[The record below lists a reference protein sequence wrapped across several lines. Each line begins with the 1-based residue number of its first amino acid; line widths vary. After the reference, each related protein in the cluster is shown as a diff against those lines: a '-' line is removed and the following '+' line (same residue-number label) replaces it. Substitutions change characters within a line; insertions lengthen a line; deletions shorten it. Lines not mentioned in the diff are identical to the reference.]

1 MSAIFEADD
10 ITVSFGAV
18 RAVNGVSLAVHDG
31 EILGLI
37 GPNGSGKSTFL
48 NAISGVVSASGS
60 AAVRGTPL
68 ALGKP
73 RRIRHAG
80 LMRTYQTPQNIFSLT
95 CLENVLLTTT
105 NQHRRGLL
113 GSWIDRPG
121 MVRAEK
127 ERCDKAHAAL
137 ARVGLA
143 DLAHA
148 PTGLLTYGQQ
158 RMLELA
164 GAIAGDPVM
173 LMLDEPAAGLND
185 AETSFLASILQEMNA
200 AGVAVLLVEHKIDFI
215 DRLCNRI
222 VVLELGSVIA
232 EGPPAEVWQDS
243 RVIDAYLGQGA
254 NQDA

>member
-1 MSAIFEADD
+1 MTATFEARD
-10 ITVSFGAV
+10 ITVNFGAV
-18 RAVNGVSLAVHDG
+18 RAVDGVSLEVRDG

-48 NAISGVVSASGS
+48 NAISGVVPASGTAS
-60 AAVRGTPL
+60 VHGAPL

-80 LMRTYQTPQNIFSLT
+80 LMRTYQTPQNIYSLT
-95 CLENVLLTTT
+95 CVENVLLTTT

-121 MVRAEK
+121 MARAER
-127 ERCDKAHAAL
+127 ERCEKAHAAL

-143 DLAHA
+143 ELAHA

-164 GAIAGDPVM
+164 GALAGDPVM
-173 LMLDEPAAGLND
+173 LMLDEPAAGLNE
-185 AETSFLASILQEMNA
+185 AETGFLGSILREMNA
-200 AGVAVLLVEHKIDFI
+200 AGTAVLLVEHKIDFI
-215 DRLCNRI
+215 DQLCSRI
-222 VVLELGSVIA
+222 VVLELGQTIA
-232 EGPPAEVWQDS
+232 EGPPAEVWKDS

-254 NQDA
+254 SQDA